1 MIVHRTRVL
10 SENCRAPLLAAISS
24 VIETIGVRAPDH
36 DGLTCG
42 VDRFTGGDNDFIGDE
57 TLLIGCTNGLIAG
70 EKDFTGEET
79 VRAGRENRVTAG
91 ENDLTDGENRVTA
104 GENDLMAGENDLR
117 AGDNDLMA

>member
-42 VDRFTGGDNDFIGDE
+42 VDRFTGSDNDFIGDE
-57 TLLIGCTNGLIAG
+57 KLLIGCTNGLM
-70 EKDFTGEET
+70 
-79 VRAGRENRVTAG
+79 
-91 ENDLTDGENRVTA
+91 A
-104 GENDLMAGENDLR
+104 GENDLMAGEKGRTAGENDLVNGENAGTDYENGR
-117 AGDNDLMA
+117 AGDETAVYFHVVIVIAGLIVER